1 MIFYSLEKLHSRRF
15 HAVGDVDKK
24 KGEKKTKKIRK
35 REKERKREKK
45 AERGRKALQTFC
57 DSRRRK
63 KEERERERE
72 RERESELVSKKT
84 HKTLL
89 CLSFLQLQRLFFF
102 L

>member
-1 MIFYSLEKLHSRRF
+1 MKIFFALGNEKTRSWRKLICDFLLSRKIAFQTVPRCWRRRQE
-15 HAVGDVDKK
+15 

-72 RERESELVSKKT
+72 GEREGAGK
-84 HKTLL
+84 
-89 CLSFLQLQRLFFF
+89 
-102 L
+102 